1 LAHRADRE
9 LPERGAATARLADRD
24 AYVDRADRGEPV
36 RARYGR
42 RRPGAGGR
50 WAAQGK
56 IGEQGSSTTE
66 PTIEEKEEQRSFMS
80 HTALEDE
87 CPIIAL
93 DRFIQATR
101 DSGYKGTASAVS
113 ELIDNSIQAQASA
126 IEVSIKVIEAD
137 PPIQISVFDDG
148 CGMDPFTL
156 RHALRFGG
164 SSRFGDRSGLGRY
177 GMGLPNSSLSQA
189 SRVTVYTWQELQK
202 GKARTHARPSTVYSS
217 YLDVDEIASGTL
229 AHVPIPKVAA
239 APPAQCRGVS
249 GTLVVWER
257 CDRLDNRRISTLER
271 KLAAELGRRFR
282 HFIWKG
288 VRLTING
295 AHVDAIDPLYLHA
308 SAKHRGAEA
317 FGDVLTYEIAVDP
330 DSPSKGT
337 GRVEVRFAELPVHEW
352 QGLSNEQKRA
362 IGVSKGAGVSV
373 VRAGREVD
381 YGWFF
386 LGDKRRENYDDW
398 WRCEVQFDPK
408 LDEAF
413 GITHTKQQI
422 RPKGY
427 LLDAITPDVEGI
439 ARALNARVRK
449 AHLTT
454 KSQERFAEA
463 EQLAADS
470 DRLLPPLKTEPGKR
484 AKVLMTSLKR
494 RNPKLRAPTPGDASG
509 QRYSIVEAPLK
520 EMTFFS
526 VARDRERLVLV
537 INPEHPF
544 YTRVYRPLVES
555 ESPRDRS
562 LRVSLELLL
571 LAAARTEAAVGSR
584 RADALEDFRLDWS
597 NTLAT
602 FLNG

>member
-1 LAHRADRE
+1 MRHI
-9 LPERGAATARLADRD
+9 AA
-24 AYVDRADRGEPV
+24 
-36 RARYGR
+36 
-42 RRPGAGGR
+42 
-50 WAAQGK
+50 
-56 IGEQGSSTTE
+56 
-66 PTIEEKEEQRSFMS
+66 
-80 HTALEDE
+80 EDD

-113 ELIDNSIQAQASA
+113 ELIDNSIQAKASRIEITIRA
-126 IEVSIKVIEAD
+126 VEGDPPIEVSVL
-137 PPIQISVFDDG
+137 DDG

-156 RHALRFGG
+156 RQALRFGG

-189 SRVTVYTWQELQK
+189 SRVTVYTWQSPVK
-202 GKARTHARPSTVYSS
+202 GRPRGETKPASVYSS
-217 YLDVDEIASGTL
+217 YLDVDEIAGGKL
-229 AHVPIPKVAA
+229 EHVPVPRVASA
-239 APPAQCRGVS
+239 APATCRGPS

-257 CDRLDNRRISTLER
+257 CDRLDNRRIATLER

-282 HFIWKG
+282 HFIWDG
-288 VRLTING
+288 VRLTVNG
-295 AHVDAIDPLYLHA
+295 TAIAAIDPLYLHR
-308 SAKHRGAEA
+308 SAKTRGAEP
-317 FGDVLTYEIAVDP
+317 FGDLLKYEIAVDP
-330 DSPSKGT
+330 DDASRGT
-337 GRVEVRFAELPVHEW
+337 GSVEVRFSELPVHDW
-352 QGLSNEQKRA
+352 QGLSNEEKRA
-362 IGVSKGAGVSV
+362 LGVSKGAGVSV

-398 WRCEVQFDPK
+398 WRCEIQFDPV

-413 GITHTKQQI
+413 GITHTKQQV

-427 LLDAITPDVEGI
+427 LLEALTPDIEAT

-449 AHLTT
+449 AHLDT

-470 DRLLPPLKTEPGKR
+470 EKLLAPLTSEPAPR
-484 AKVLMTSLKR
+484 SRDLMTTLKKK
-494 RNPKLRAPTPGDASG
+494 NPKLRAPAEEKRSG
-509 QRYSIVEAPLK
+509 QRYAIVEAPLK
-520 EMTFFS
+520 EMAFFS
-526 VARDRERLVLV
+526 VARDKDRLALV

-544 YTRVYRPLVES
+544 YTRVYRPLAES
-555 ESPRDRS
+555 DSPRDKG
-562 LRVSLELLL
+562 LRVSIELLL
-571 LAAARTEAAVGSR
+571 LAAARTEAAASAR
-584 RADALEDFRLDWS
+584 RADGLEQFRRDWS